1 MPKKYEYSVKKI
13 FNSIFEVDAAWCN
26 ELWLLKSILI
36 QKQKV
41 NTNEGGNKPMKKVH
55 GLWSIFHA
63 IKQENSILI
72 SDWTNIISPTERS
85 EF

>member
-1 MPKKYEYSVKKI
+1 MLCI
-13 FNSIFEVDAAWCN
+13 I
-26 ELWLLKSILI
+26 I

-85 EF
+85 EFEMLFFPPTTRYIPEEMIVW